1 MEEGE
6 NNVEKGKK
14 HLEKGEKTGRRR
26 GLASPGLSPRSA
38 QGWERI
44 PGIPGVRDRSLR
56 DLPRGCPGAG
66 RAPLAAA
73 PAGPVCWDRLENLGK
88 APRAPSRASPGP
100 PGPRPVP
107 GIPKKQ
113 GLGLLEASGMSRER
127 RVGSAWRSPGFLSL
141 PPSFPCGI
149 PLPMAVEVFPN
160 PNNSITPGIPSFSG
174 LVILGFPN
182 SRIPQFCSPTV
193 PGPHNSSIP

>member
-1 MEEGE
+1 M
-6 NNVEKGKK
+6 EKGKK
-14 HLEKGEKTGRRR
+14 HLEKGEETGRRQ

-38 QGWERI
+38 RGWERI

-56 DLPRGCPGAG
+56 NLPRGCPGAG

-107 GIPKKQ
+107 GIPKKTRA
-113 GLGLLEASGMSRER
+113 GAAGGVGNVSG
-127 RVGSAWRSPGFLSL
+127 
-141 PPSFPCGI
+141 
-149 PLPMAVEVFPN
+149 
-160 PNNSITPGIPSFSG
+160 TPGGIGVEEPGVPLSPPFLPLWDSSPRGRRGLSQPEQFHNPRIPSFSG